1 MPELPEVETVKNEL
15 SPLVVGRKVMDVTLL
30 WEGIVRQPSATEFR
44 SRLTGQKITGINRR
58 GKYLLFSLSNSET
71 LIAHLKMS
79 GALIAGR
86 GKSEAVRFARAVL
99 YFDDGSNLFFRDPR
113 KFGRMWLVSDAS
125 SVVGK
130 LGPEPLEA
138 DFTTQVL
145 ARRML
150 GRKAPIKA
158 LLCDQNIIAGVGNLY
173 ADEALFLA
181 RIHPLTEGGNFSQDR
196 LKHLHAAIRQV
207 LQKGIKNKGASIENY
222 VRPDGNPGTAH
233 LEFLMPRI
241 AGEPCTRCGT
251 PVERITVRGRG
262 TYFCPKCQV

>member
-15 SPLVVGRKVMDVTLL
+15 APLIVGRTVTNVVLL
-30 WEGIVRQPSATEFR
+30 WEGIIRQPSAAEFR
-44 SRLTGQKITGINRR
+44 LRLIGQKIAGINRR
-58 GKYLLFSLSNSET
+58 GKYLLFNLSNGEN

-86 GKSEAVRFARAVL
+86 GNGEGIKYARAVL
-99 YFDDGSNLFFRDPR
+99 YFDDGSNVVFRDPR
-113 KFGRMWLVSDAS
+113 KFGRMWLVTDPS

-130 LGPEPLEA
+130 LGPEPLEPV
-138 DFTTQVL
+138 FTTDVL
-145 ARRML
+145 AQRIK
-150 GRKAPIKA
+150 GRKAPVKA
-158 LLCDQNIIAGVGNLY
+158 LLCDQHVIAGVGNLY

-181 RIHPLTEGGNFSQDR
+181 RIHPLTEGGKLSGAR
-196 LKHLHAAIRQV
+196 LKQLHSAIIQV

-233 LEFLMPRI
+233 LEFLMPRK
-241 AGEPCTRCGT
+241 AGENCTRCGT

-262 TYFCPKCQV
+262 TYFCPNCQT